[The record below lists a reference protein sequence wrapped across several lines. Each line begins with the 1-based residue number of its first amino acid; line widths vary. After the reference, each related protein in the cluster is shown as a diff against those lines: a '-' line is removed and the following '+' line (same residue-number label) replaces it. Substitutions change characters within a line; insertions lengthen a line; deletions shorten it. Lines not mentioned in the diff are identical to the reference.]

1 MDKRNHYGEESED
14 VENEDT
20 TFEGGEEFDE
30 HGVDEDSKGEHGVQ
44 EECSLPS
51 LRHIAIVV
59 KNKETLNDTSS

>member
-1 MDKRNHYGEESED
+1 VDKRDHYGEESED

-20 TFEGGEEFDE
+20 TLEGGEEFDE
-30 HGVDEDSKGEHGVQ
+30 QGVDEDSKGEHGVQ

-51 LRHIAIVV
+51 LPHIAIVV